1 MSKFSTIALATVLIG
16 AATAA
21 NAHARLDHAVP
32 AVGSTVAASP
42 SQVTLYFSESLEP
55 KFSGGEVRNTA
66 GARVDH
72 GQSVSGKVMHLSVG
86 GLAAGRYTVTW
97 HVLSVDTHKTEG
109 SFSFT
114 VGK

>member
-1 MSKFSTIALATVLIG
+1 MILLGV
-16 AATAA
+16 ATAA
-21 NAHARLDHAVP
+21 GAHARLDHAVP
-32 AVGSTVAASP
+32 AVGSTVAAAP

-55 KFSGGEVRNTA
+55 KFSSGEVRNAA

-72 GQSVSGKVMHLSVG
+72 GQSVNGKVMHLSVG